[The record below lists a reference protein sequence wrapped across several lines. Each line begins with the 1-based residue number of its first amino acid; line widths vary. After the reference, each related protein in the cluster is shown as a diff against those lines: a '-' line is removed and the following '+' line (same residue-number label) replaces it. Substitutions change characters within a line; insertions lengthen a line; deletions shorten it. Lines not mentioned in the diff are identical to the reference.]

1 MKLKFKWPIKGKKID
16 LPLLK
21 EVISKGSF
29 VKAATV
35 YKICNKRGQQQNI
48 WKILHPVH
56 GNEGIE
62 VFFFYSALH

>member
-1 MKLKFKWPIKGKKID
+1 MD

-29 VKAATV
+29 VKAANV
-35 YKICNKRGQQQNI
+35 YKICNKRGQQQDI

-62 VFFFYSALH
+62 VFFFHSALH